1 MQAQRFL
8 LKALADRLAEALAER
23 MHERVRKEFW
33 GYAADER
40 FSNDELIAESYRGI
54 RPAPGYPAS
63 PDHTTKRA
71 LFDLLQAEKNAKID
85 LTDSYAMLPTAA
97 VSGFYFSH
105 PTAAYFGIG
114 KIERD
119 QVEDYAKRK
128 GMTLSEAERW
138 LAPIRPGGSWLML
151 KALPLLLP
159 LPGLLKGKRYA
170 YQWSSLLIL
179 LYLCEGLVRATS
191 DRGPSQW
198 LAVLETMLATIFFI
212 SVLAFCRATRPDR
225 KSVV

>member
-1 MQAQRFL
+1 MTTNIAAPTSQSSL
-8 LKALADRLAEALAER
+8 NRLR
-23 MHERVRKEFW
+23 W
-33 GYAADER
+33 
-40 FSNDELIAESYRGI
+40 
-54 RPAPGYPAS
+54 
-63 PDHTTKRA
+63 
-71 LFDLLQAEKNAKID
+71 
-85 LTDSYAMLPTAA
+85 AA
-97 VSGFYFSH
+97 V
-105 PTAAYFGIG
+105 
-114 KIERD
+114 
-119 QVEDYAKRK
+119 
-128 GMTLSEAERW
+128 LSCLGLIVLWLIWERW

-212 SVLAFCRATRPDR
+212 SVLAFCRATRPSLTNPDLKRSR
-225 KSVV
+225 KKR

>member
-1 MQAQRFL
+1 MTTNI
-8 LKALADRLAEALAER
+8 
-23 MHERVRKEFW
+23 
-33 GYAADER
+33 AA
-40 FSNDELIAESYRGI
+40 
-54 RPAPGYPAS
+54 PAS
-63 PDHTTKRA
+63 QSSLNR
-71 LFDLLQAEKNAKID
+71 LRWV
-85 LTDSYAMLPTAA
+85 A
-97 VSGFYFSH
+97 V
-105 PTAAYFGIG
+105 
-114 KIERD
+114 
-119 QVEDYAKRK
+119 
-128 GMTLSEAERW
+128 LSCLGLIVLSLIWERW

-212 SVLAFCRATRPDR
+212 SVLAFCRATRPSLTNPDLKRSR
-225 KSVV
+225 KKR